1 MSLHDNDFKRRM
13 GKDVEG
19 INHDPSQNLP
29 GEHGKIAEYFSTDLN
44 SSRNRSIGHYTS
56 TFDQ

>member
-1 MSLHDNDFKRRM
+1 M

-29 GEHGKIAEYFSTDLN
+29 GEHRKIVEYFCRYDRVET
-44 SSRNRSIGHYTS
+44 
-56 TFDQ
+56 